1 MVIITCFVFSFS
13 VCYLDISFF
22 LSIIRITFTISFRSE
37 KNRSN
42 VNLSVNEL
50 SSSETRLI
58 STSSGIVMALA
69 LKTKKGNKLNA
80 NRQNTIGTNGQPS
93 AQLFPKR

>member
-1 MVIITCFVFSFS
+1 MKWLLLHVLFSHFLCVILIFLFSY
-13 VCYLDISFF
+13 V
-22 LSIIRITFTISFRSE
+22 TFTISFRSE

-42 VNLSVNEL
+42 VKTNFIFLSVNEL

-69 LKTKKGNKLNA
+69 LKTKMGNE
-80 NRQNTIGTNGQPS
+80 
-93 AQLFPKR
+93 